1 MATQIELE
9 CKLLMAE
16 HAYRHADNNESA
28 FQFRAQLASSAEARK
43 QAEQAQYYYANEKI
57 VVCARLYRLRR
68 AINALT
74 ID

>member
-1 MATQIELE
+1 MTTQIELE

-28 FQFRAQLASSAEARK
+28 FQLRAQLASTTEARK
-43 QAEQAQYYYANEKI
+43 EAEGAQYYYANEKI
-57 VVCARLYRLRR
+57 VVRARLYRLRG
-68 AINALT
+68 AIAALA